1 MPKELIGMVI
11 NPSKETKERKRKS
24 SRRSS
29 KGQKST
35 KRTSVSNR
43 GKSRNVVIIAN
54 PARDSNALLEISAGA
69 AVGLAG
75 GKLLDNYVFSKI
87 PVPSLPVSLG
97 DVTTLATGLLLLKKG
112 GRRKEFAM
120 GITAGAGAKI
130 IINLIDRFVFKGR
143 NVISLH
149 GEDEPYDVPY
159 ELEGLEGVE
168 IPEVSERE
176 NAFSL

>member
-11 NPSKETKERKRKS
+11 NPSEKTKERKS

-87 PVPSLPVSLG
+87 PVPSVPGISLG
-97 DVTTLATGLLLLKKG
+97 DVTTLTAGLLLLKKG
-112 GRRKEFAM
+112 GKRKEFAM

-149 GEDEPYDVPY
+149 GEDEPYEIPY
-159 ELEGLEGVE
+159 ELEGFPEQTETVE
-168 IPEVSERE
+168 EK
-176 NAFSL
+176 AFTL